1 MKLVTLKTFENSI
14 EANLLRSKLESEGIL
29 CFLFDENM
37 VSLNPLYNI
46 TLGGIKLKIREADA
60 QKALQIIEEV
70 ETTPFT
76 DEQDRQVQCPNC
88 RSTQLYSDFKSVRD
102 ITGILTFIVS
112 LLFFVFPFYYKSVY
126 KCRQCGAEFSP
137 AK

>member
-1 MKLVTLKTFENSI
+1 MRLITLKTFDNSI
-14 EANLLRSKLESEGIL
+14 EANLLRSKLESEGVL

-37 VSLNPLYNI
+37 VSLNPLYNL

-76 DEQDRQVQCPNC
+76 DEQDRQVRCPVC
-88 RSTQLYSDFKSVRD
+88 QSTQLYSDFKSMKGLKGVF
-102 ITGILTFIVS
+102 TAIVS
-112 LLFFVFPFYYKSVY
+112 FLLFVFPFYYKSVY
-126 KCRQCGAEFSP
+126 KCRQCNAEFRP